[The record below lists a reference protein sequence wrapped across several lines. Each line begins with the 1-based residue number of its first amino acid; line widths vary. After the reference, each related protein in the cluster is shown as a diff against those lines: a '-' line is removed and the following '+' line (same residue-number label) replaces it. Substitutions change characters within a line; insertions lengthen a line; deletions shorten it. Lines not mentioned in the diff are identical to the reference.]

1 MTVLGEMQV
10 NDGMEKG
17 LVQMICKKMRKGRTL
32 ETIADELEE
41 EIYVIAPIYEVA
53 SKFFPDYDSELVY
66 EEVEAQGMFMRKQ
79 IFRYSFSLQ
88 I

>member
-1 MTVLGEMQV
+1 
-10 NDGMEKG
+10 MEKG

-53 SKFFPDYDSELVY
+53 SKFLPDYDSELVY
-66 EEVEAQGMFMRKQ
+66 EEVEAQGIFMRK
-79 IFRYSFSLQ
+79 
-88 I
+88 